1 MTVKPT
7 PKKALLCFHGTG
19 AKGSIFNV
27 QMARICYQ
35 LRDAFEFIFLEGP
48 RDCPPG
54 PGVLPMFSGQ
64 EPYRGWFG
72 GHDVSID
79 DSIREISGA
88 VQRGLEDWRE
98 SRVDGNAEIVGAI
111 GFSEGGLALAMM
123 LWLQQEQRERQ
134 RQRREHGEEDENE
147 KEVDDEEH
155 GEADQLLPSNLP
167 PLQFAVVSCCFFP
180 REASLWLNARAQ
192 AQGMNTALIDV
203 PTLHIHGNRDFCLGR
218 ARQLVRN
225 HYRPQCATVVQ
236 VDTSHHM
243 PTQKGDVAEVVKH
256 ICRLGGV
263 ESQGIA

>member
-1 MTVKPT
+1 MAVKEA

-35 LRDAFEFIFLEGP
+35 LGDTFEFIFLDGP
-48 RDCPPG
+48 LECGPG

-79 DSIREISGA
+79 DSIRKINEA
-88 VQRGLEDWRE
+88 VQKSLHDWRK
-98 SRVDGNAEIVGAI
+98 SNVDADIDIVGGV
-111 GFSEGGLALAMM
+111 GFSEGGLALTMM
-123 LWLQQEQRERQ
+123 LWLQQEQQ
-134 RQRREHGEEDENE
+134 QRRQQQQQQQQQQ
-147 KEVDDEEH
+147 
-155 GEADQLLPSNLP
+155 ALLSALP
-167 PLQFAVVSCCFFP
+167 PLQFAAISCCFFP
-180 REASLWLNARAQ
+180 REASMWLNARAQ
-192 AQGMNTALIDV
+192 AEGETAALIDV

-225 HYRPQCATVVQ
+225 HYRPQCATIVQ

-243 PTQKGDVAEVVKH
+243 PTQKDDVAEVVKH
-256 ICRLGGV
+256 IRRLA
-263 ESQGIA
+263 GIEAT